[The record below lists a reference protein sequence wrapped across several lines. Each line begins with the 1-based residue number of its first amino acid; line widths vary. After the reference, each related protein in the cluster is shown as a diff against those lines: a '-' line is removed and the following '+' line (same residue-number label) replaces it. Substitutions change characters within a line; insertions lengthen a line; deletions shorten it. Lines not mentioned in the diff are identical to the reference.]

1 VSRFR
6 PERERITRAGPD
18 RFDLHLPG
26 PERGLLSGL
35 PAQLRDLLRSDDP
48 ALERLFPPAH
58 PTDPE
63 LNAQYRE
70 LVHEGLVAQRMSSV
84 EVMERTLAARHL
96 SEDEVLAWLSAVN
109 DLRLVIGTRL
119 DVTEDME
126 PDAIPEGDPRFPAWA
141 LYHYLTFLEGQI
153 VDALSEGLATGTP

>member
-1 VSRFR
+1 VSRAR
-6 PERERITRAGPD
+6 EERERIRRAGPD
-18 RFDLHLPG
+18 RFDLRLPG
-26 PERGLLSGL
+26 AERSLLSGL
-35 PAQLRDLLRSDDP
+35 PGQLRDLLHSDDP

-58 PTDPE
+58 PTDSE

-70 LVHEGLVAQRMSSV
+70 LVHDGLVAQRMTSV
-84 EVMERTLAARHL
+84 DVMERTLAARHL

-126 PDAIPEGDPRFPAWA
+126 PDAIGQGDPRFPGWA
-141 LYHYLTFLEGQI
+141 LYHYLTFLESQI
-153 VDALSEGLATGTP
+153 VDALSESATGTP